1 MENYFGDGPQY
12 IRNKDVSKEEKNL
25 AVIMHLSILAGILIP
40 FVGLLIPVVIW
51 ALKKSES
58 PYLDDQG
65 KEVIN
70 FIINIFIVGV
80 FVTVLCIIII
90 GFILVV
96 PLALFLIIAPIVAA
110 VRCSDGIY
118 YKYPFIFRFIK

>member
-1 MENYFGDGPQY
+1 MENYFGSDPQY
-12 IRNKDVSKEEKNL
+12 IKNKDVSTEEKNL

-40 FVGLLIPVVIW
+40 FVGLLVPVVIW
-51 ALKKSES
+51 ALKKNES

-70 FIINIFIVGV
+70 FIINIFIAGTLVGI
-80 FVTVLCIIII
+80 LCLIII
-90 GFILVV
+90 GFILIV
-96 PLALFLIIAPIVAA
+96 PVALFLIIMPIVAA
-110 VRCSDGIY
+110 VKCSDGAY